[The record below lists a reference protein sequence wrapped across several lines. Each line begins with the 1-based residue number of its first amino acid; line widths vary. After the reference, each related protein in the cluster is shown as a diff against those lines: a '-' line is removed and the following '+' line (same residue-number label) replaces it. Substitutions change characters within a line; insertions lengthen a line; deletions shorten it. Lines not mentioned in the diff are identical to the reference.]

1 MATPSLMLS
10 NMRLIFLNRYFHPD
24 HSATSQMLS
33 DLAFALAERGESVH
47 VVSSRQRYDVPNARL
62 PVRESIRGVEV
73 HRVWTSRFGRHNLM
87 GRVIDYATF
96 YASAAWAT
104 WTLVQAGD
112 IVIAKTDPPMLSVL
126 AAPLTRWRGATLI
139 NWLQDIFPEV
149 AQAVGLGRGP
159 LFRVAYR
166 IMHSLRTGSLH
177 GASVNVALGERM
189 ADQLSA
195 LGVAA
200 HRIRIIANWADG
212 ELIRPL
218 EHSENRLRCEWGLQN
233 AFVVGYSGNLGR
245 AHEYETLLDAIERI
259 ELRAVPQTAAGMD
272 QKRELVWLFVGG
284 GVLSDRF
291 QAEVRRRG
299 LRSVAFRPYQPR
311 ERLAESMS
319 AADVHLVSLR
329 PELEGLIVPS
339 KIYSILAAGR
349 PALFIGDNKGEI
361 ARLLTRHKCGWTVAA
376 GAGATLAHDVLALSR
391 EPALA
396 RRMGIEAR
404 RAFEAEFDKGAAVA
418 RWERLIAEL
427 SRPTEAQRRSAAERP
442 LDREAV

>member
-1 MATPSLMLS
+1 
-10 NMRLIFLNRYFHPD
+10 
-24 HSATSQMLS
+24 
-33 DLAFALAERGESVH
+33 
-47 VVSSRQRYDVPNARL
+47 
-62 PVRESIRGVEV
+62 
-73 HRVWTSRFGRHNLM
+73 
-87 GRVIDYATF
+87 
-96 YASAAWAT
+96 
-104 WTLVQAGD
+104 
-112 IVIAKTDPPMLSVL
+112 
-126 AAPLTRWRGATLI
+126 
-139 NWLQDIFPEV
+139 
-149 AQAVGLGRGP
+149 
-159 LFRVAYR
+159 
-166 IMHSLRTGSLH
+166 MHSLRTGSLH

-418 RWERLIAEL
+418 RWERLIADL